1 MINRRGQNGFT
12 IIIVLFLV
20 ALAGVAMVLLTKG
33 SNTLLFDLQR
43 VQYHST
49 RRNLTASALAWAE
62 VNADK
67 IPPDGKQL
75 ILDGLASPEAAL
87 HVTVEGDKPEIRIR
101 TTCRFG
107 RKLIKKDSRHPL
119 RRKP

>member
-12 IIIVLFLV
+12 MIVVLCLV

-33 SNTLLFDLQR
+33 SNILLFDLQR
-43 VQYHST
+43 TQYHST

-67 IPPDGKQL
+67 IPHGGKQL
-75 ILDGLASPEAAL
+75 SLDGAAAPDAAL
-87 HVTVEGDKPEIRIR
+87 RVIVEGDKPEIRIR
-101 TTCRFG
+101 TTCRYG
-107 RKLIKKDSRHPL
+107 RKLIKKDSRHTL